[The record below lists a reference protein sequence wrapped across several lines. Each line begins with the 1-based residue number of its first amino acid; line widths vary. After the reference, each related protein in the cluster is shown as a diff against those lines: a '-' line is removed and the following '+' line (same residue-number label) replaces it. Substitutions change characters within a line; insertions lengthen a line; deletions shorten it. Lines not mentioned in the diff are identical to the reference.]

1 MGVVFTSRPG
11 WRPCTQSA
19 SSRSTSSLLDAVTV
33 FTMRMTLHLAPAI
46 AVSKWRLEQPTNT
59 PKKKALRL
67 GEEDSDIWRLVI
79 CCAALARQNGNL
91 VYPQ

>member
-1 MGVVFTSRPG
+1 
-11 WRPCTQSA
+11 
-19 SSRSTSSLLDAVTV
+19 
-33 FTMRMTLHLAPAI
+33 LHLAPAI